1 MFICVHNVY
10 YETVLAW
17 NLIGWLVS
25 IPFQFLK
32 VLSIHAE
39 EATLSSAVSA
49 DCTDAAGDS
58 RPSRPKVEACDDWC
72 AKIRIH
78 LHPSSIYHPY
88 IYISNYIIHSRKTQD
103 AIDFQWPWPSM
114 AISISPTFSDLR
126 ILRRLWRPL
135 CWASR
140 DPKEALKLR
149 KCEKFGPDLLAPLEV
164 KKLAWPRKLQTSD

>member
-1 MFICVHNVY
+1 M
-10 YETVLAW
+10 ADW
-17 NLIGWLVS
+17 
-25 IPFQFLK
+25 FQFRFN
-32 VLSIHAE
+32 
-39 EATLSSAVSA
+39 SSKFCRYMPKRPRCQA
-49 DCTDAAGDS
+49 
-58 RPSRPKVEACDDWC
+58 PSR
-72 AKIRIH
+72 RIARMQQETPD
-78 LHPSSIYHPY
+78 HPDQRLKPATIGVQRFASICIHHPY
-88 IYISNYIIHSRKTQD
+88 IIHIYISNYIIHSRKTQD

-164 KKLAWPRKLQTSD
+164 KKLA